1 VSAARSIGLFLL
13 AMSGGAAQAAS
24 PDGPPGAMSCSGCHA
39 ISRSVESAVPRLVG
53 RPAAELAAALRD
65 FKKGEREPTVMGR
78 IARGF
83 SDAEIDAL
91 AAFFAA
97 RKDAP

>member
-1 VSAARSIGLFLL
+1 MLLL
-13 AMSGGAAQAAS
+13 ALSGGAAQAAS
-24 PDGPPGAMSCSGCHA
+24 PDGPAGAMSCSGCHA
-39 ISRSVESAVPRLVG
+39 SGKSVETAVPRLVG
-53 RPAAELAAALRD
+53 RPAAELAAAMRA
-65 FKKGEREPTVMGR
+65 FRKGEREPTVMGR
-78 IARGF
+78 IAKGF